1 MVAENNTEYVL
12 TPHDLIVSK
21 TNLKGIITFVNDDL
35 TRISGYSKDELIGKP
50 HNIFRHSDMPKE
62 AFADMWQTIK
72 TGHSWSGLVKNK
84 TKSGGFYW
92 VRAHITAIYEG
103 NKIVGYMSVR
113 RKPKPEN
120 IVFITDVYRD
130 IINGKFQ
137 GKIKRGLLIQGN
149 FFQKALNAFKNTT
162 LTSKFIAFS
171 LFSALSLV
179 AILYVGLSLISGAV
193 AQFYP
198 LIGSIFVLSLMGAY
212 ILLWSIKSYVLE
224 PLRYATDSLTKVSQG
239 DYFVYMNYYADNEIG
254 ELMEAI
260 RNMSIRLGFDLSDSR
275 KKDEYLRL
283 KMGLDNAAACMVI
296 INRERE
302 VIYFNATAKNL
313 FSSMSKVI
321 CQQYP
326 AFDVADLIG
335 KKIDL
340 FHKNP
345 QTQIDFLN
353 NLKGTAFVT
362 VVIGDKHLHLK
373 ASPIINEQGIHLG
386 FVTEW
391 TDQTA
396 AVQLENEI
404 SHIVRGAINGQFD
417 QRISISDKHVFFQQL
432 SSELNELLSVCEKGF
447 GDFKKV
453 FANMVKGDLTK
464 QIVDVYQGDFE
475 HLKQD
480 ANLTIVQLNDIIF
493 TLKAAIE
500 IINDNIENMANGAN
514 ELSSR
519 TENQIIELHLIAAQT
534 HALMAAVQ
542 HNDDYA
548 KKANVT
554 TTDAFDIANKGVEAI
569 GNVIHMMDGI
579 KQSSSK
585 ISEIVTVIDDIAFQT
600 NILAINAAI
609 EAARAGE
616 QGRGFAVVATEV
628 RDLAQRVATAA
639 GEITTLINASEI
651 QIDTGNQIV
660 SNTGEII
667 KEVSNAI
674 VTVISMVKEI
684 SVACSNQSDAIE
696 KIDNAMVEIENS
708 IKKNAEL
715 VISTTE
721 SSTSLENE
729 IKALASTADYF
740 VVKENAIDFD
750 LF

>member
-1 MVAENNTEYVL
+1 MAAENNTEYVL
-12 TPHDLIVSK
+12 TQHDLIVSK
-21 TNLKGIITFVNDDL
+21 TDLKGIITFVNDDL

-50 HNIFRHSDMPKE
+50 HNIFRHNDMPKE

-72 TGHSWSGLVKNK
+72 TGHSWSGLVKNR

-92 VRAHITAIYEG
+92 VRAHITAIYED

-113 RKPKPEN
+113 RKPNPEN
-120 IVFITDVYRD
+120 VAFITDVYKA
-130 IINGKFQ
+130 IISGKFK
-137 GKIKRGLLIQGN
+137 GEIKRGLLVQGN
-149 FFQKALNAFKNTT
+149 LFQKSLSTFRNTT
-162 LTSKFIAFS
+162 LKSKFITFS
-171 LFSALSLV
+171 VFSALSLV
-179 AILYVGLSLISGAV
+179 AILDVGLSFISGAV
-193 AQFYP
+193 TPFYP
-198 LIGSIFVLSLMGAY
+198 LIGGVFVLALAGSY

-224 PLRYATDSLTKVSQG
+224 PLRYATDSLTKISQG
-239 DYFVYMNYYADNEIG
+239 DYFTYMDYYADNEIG

-283 KMGLDNAAACMVI
+283 KIGLDNAASCMVI
-296 INRERE
+296 INQERE
-302 VIYFNATAKNL
+302 IIYLNYAAKNL
-313 FSSMSKVI
+313 FSSMSKII
-321 CQQYP
+321 CKQYP
-326 AFDVADLIG
+326 SFDAANLIG
-335 KKIDL
+335 KRIDL

-345 QTQIDFLN
+345 QTQIDFLKD
-353 NLKGTAFVT
+353 LKETTFTT
-362 VVIGDKHLHLK
+362 VVMGDKHLHLK
-373 ASPIINEQGIHLG
+373 VSSIVNEQGIHLG
-386 FVTEW
+386 FITEW
-391 TDQTA
+391 SDITEEL
-396 AVQLENEI
+396 QLGSTI
-404 SHIVRGAINGQFD
+404 SNIVRGAINGQFD
-417 QRISISDKHVFFQQL
+417 QRISVPNDHVFLKQL
-432 SSELNELLSVCEKGF
+432 GSEINELLAVCEKGF

-464 QIVDVYQGDFE
+464 QIVDIYQGDFE

-480 ANLTIVQLNDIIF
+480 ANLTVVQLNGIIF

-500 IINDNIENMANGAN
+500 IINDNIKKMANGAT

-542 HNDDYA
+542 QNDEYA

-569 GNVIHMMDGI
+569 ENVIYMMNGI
-579 KQSSSK
+579 QQSSSK

-600 NILAINAAI
+600 NILAVNAAI

-639 GEITTLINASEI
+639 GQITTLINASEI
-651 QIDTGNQIV
+651 QIVTGNRFV

-667 KEVSNAI
+667 KDISNSIA
-674 VTVISMVKEI
+674 TVIAMVKEI
-684 SVACSNQSDAIE
+684 SVACSNQSEAIE
-696 KIDNAMVEIENS
+696 KVDSAMIEIENS

-715 VISTTE
+715 VVVTTE

-729 IKALASTADYF
+729 IKALANTADYF
-740 VVKENAIDFD
+740 IVKENVIDFN